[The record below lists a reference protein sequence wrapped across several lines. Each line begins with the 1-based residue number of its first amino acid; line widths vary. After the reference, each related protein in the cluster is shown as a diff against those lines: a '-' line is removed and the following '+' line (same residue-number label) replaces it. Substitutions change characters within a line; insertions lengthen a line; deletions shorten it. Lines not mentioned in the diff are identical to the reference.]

1 MQQAA
6 ELSARRALTRPAAHR
21 VTQGLPRSLQPV
33 SAWPGGAVAATA
45 AACGNAG
52 GGVIAGATRDTEERH
67 GFAGALR
74 RLGVWGPCRGP
85 HVDRGAPRVSRGAPK
100 VGGLGAMSG
109 PPCRQRSA
117 PGFPGRSERWGVWG
131 ALSGPP
137 TSTDRGHLARV

>member
-1 MQQAA
+1 AREGQGAFQSDGSAMQQAA

-85 HVDRGAPRVSRGAPK
+85 HSDQYAFKRSTTWRRGRPA
-100 VGGLGAMSG
+100 
-109 PPCRQRSA
+109 
-117 PGFPGRSERWGVWG
+117 
-131 ALSGPP
+131 
-137 TSTDRGHLARV
+137 